1 MEKSEVTE
9 LVMMLFA
16 AFPAAKGDAESW
28 RRTLRVYG
36 EMLIDLDVNLTRQA
50 VMRLV
55 ATAKWLPT
63 IAEIRAA
70 STDLRLGPV
79 RDGGEAWKDVME
91 KARFA
96 GRYDVP
102 EFEDPLVSEALR
114 LWGSWQSFCDSPE
127 DDPGG
132 RARFI
137 ELYDALTRRK
147 RDTDV
152 SGIPLPAPERPRPR
166 LVAPIVPLGI
176 AAPAPVPPVAPVVP
190 IAPAAPV
197 AAPAAVEP
205 AAPVPMPMMPMVPRK
220 RFPDP
225 AYRRYTAEELEAAL
239 KKPPGG
245 TDGQRADDQAG
256 GAAK

>member
-16 AFPAAKGDAESW
+16 AFPAAKGDADSW
-28 RRTLRVYG
+28 RRTLHIYG
-36 EMLIDLDVNLTRQA
+36 EMLLDLDVNLARQA
-50 VMRLV
+50 VMRLI

-79 RDGGEAWKDVME
+79 RDGGEAWRDVMAE
-91 KARFA
+91 ARLT
-96 GRYDVP
+96 GRYGVP
-102 EFEDPLVSEALR
+102 EFSDPLVSETLR

-137 ELYDALTRRK
+137 ELYDSLTRRK

-166 LVAPIVPLGI
+166 LVAPIVQLGI
-176 AAPAPVPPVAPVVP
+176 AAPAPPAPAP
-190 IAPAAPV
+190 PAAPV
-197 AAPAAVEP
+197 EP
-205 AAPVPMPMMPMVPRK
+205 VVPVPMPMMPSVPRV
-220 RFPDP
+220 RHPDP
-225 AYRRYTAEELEAAL
+225 PYRRYTAEELEALL
-239 KKPPGG
+239 KKPRGD
-245 TDGQRADDQAG
+245 TDGQRPDDKAG